1 MLISPVPQSGPG
13 GSQMPS
19 AFDTNGLGEM
29 DFLKLIVSQIQNQN
43 PLEPQKDTEF
53 IAQLAQFDT
62 LNQMRALNQAMDVL
76 RGLTELSQASALIG
90 KQIRAFTPEGNP
102 IEGVVAS
109 VTMVNGLP
117 MLDVDGRSVDLY
129 NVVKVSTPATLPA
142 TTGGA
147 A

>member
-1 MLISPVPQSGPG
+1 MQISPVPQPGPSGAP
-13 GSQMPS
+13 MPS
-19 AFDTNGLGEM
+19 MLDANGLGEM

-76 RGLTELSQASALIG
+76 RGLSELSQASALIG
-90 KQIRAFTPEGNP
+90 KQVSAVTPEGTP
-102 IEGVVAS
+102 VEGVVAS

-117 MLDVDGRSVDLY
+117 MLDIAGRSIDLY
-129 NVVKVSTPATLPA
+129 NVVKVSASATPPA

-147 A
+147 V